1 MSVAQTQ
8 VPVVLWPMKKIIPL
22 RNTLIVMAIM
32 IATGLFIYFD
42 PFHWIIPDGYL
53 RPPVEPALAQELG
66 LELEELAMPA
76 GDFLLQQ
83 VRQHR
88 IIYLSELGGLA
99 QEPLF
104 FANHLE
110 DLVFEAGL
118 EQLGLH
124 ILRADDQVLID
135 QLMEAGT
142 FDEEL
147 AKRLLFQ
154 RSVVWGYQEYLAIIR
169 QAWQVNNRRPGALRV
184 IGLQIRQDF
193 SQILTQQDLQDP
205 AKLRTLMNNGI
216 PDRRMAEHLLEFLDP
231 EQPKTTLLFVL
242 REQTFPQ
249 IDLPLY
255 VQQMDGLGFP
265 GEVQFARLIY
275 QAGFTQSVSLTF
287 HSPWPSNLTR
297 NRSEFP
303 ADGAID
309 AALDL
314 WEESK
319 RSTNQGNR
327 NQSLYPIGFLFQ
339 GPFSALPIQRS
350 LFNFGFSGEGAD
362 TLLLGQSFDGTIV
375 LDRIHRLTAAQVIP
389 NFITPENLSLAIEW
403 FPGPTPTQAQPNEV
417 MNFMRRFA
425 ENRERVVKEFR

>member
-1 MSVAQTQ
+1 
-8 VPVVLWPMKKIIPL
+8 MKKLIPL

-53 RPPVEPALAQELG
+53 RPHVEPDLAQELG
-66 LELEELAMPA
+66 LELEEHAIPA
-76 GDFLLQQ
+76 GVFLLQQ
-83 VRQHR
+83 VQQHR
-88 IIYLSELGGLA
+88 IIYLSELGGIA

-104 FANHLE
+104 LANNLE
-110 DLVFEAGL
+110 DLVFQAGL

-124 ILRADDQVLID
+124 ILRAEDQVLID
-135 QLMEAGT
+135 QLMEAES
-142 FDEEL
+142 FDEEF

-216 PDRRMAEHLLEFLDP
+216 PDRRMAEHLLEFLNP

-255 VQQMDGLGFP
+255 VQQMEGLGFS

-287 HSPWPSNLTR
+287 HSPWPSNQTR

-314 WEESK
+314 WEESN
-319 RSTNQGNR
+319 RSTNRGNR
-327 NQSLYPIGFLFQ
+327 NQSIYPIGFLFQ

-389 NFITPENLSLAIEW
+389 NFITQENLSQAIQW
-403 FPGPTPTQAQPNEV
+403 FPGPTPAQAQPNEV
-417 MNFMRRFA
+417 MTFIRRFA
-425 ENRERVVKEFR
+425 ENRERIVKEFR